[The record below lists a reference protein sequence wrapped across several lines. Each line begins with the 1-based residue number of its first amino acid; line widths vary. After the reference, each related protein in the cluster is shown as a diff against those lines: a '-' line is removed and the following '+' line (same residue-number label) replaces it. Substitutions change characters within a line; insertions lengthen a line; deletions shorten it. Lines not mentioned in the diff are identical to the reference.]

1 MVKYRKKEVL
11 SMELQEQIRSAAAY
25 ILSRVSYRPAVGM
38 VLGSG
43 LGDFADT
50 LEDAVRIPYADIPN
64 FPVPTAPGHVGA
76 LVFGRKQGR
85 EVVVL
90 QGRIHFYEGISQ
102 QQITLPIRVLAAIG
116 VKKLV
121 LTNAAGGVNAN
132 FEPGTLMIISDHINY
147 SGANPLIGP
156 NLDSFGPRF
165 PDVTD
170 LYTASLRRAVK
181 KAAADTGIK
190 LQEGVYMMF
199 SGPNY
204 ETPAEVR
211 MARIVGADAVGMST
225 VPEALVAGHCGMEVL
240 GISCIT
246 NIAAGLSDQKLDHS
260 EVLEIAARVH
270 DTFQSLLNIVLQVI

>member
-1 MVKYRKKEVL
+1 
-11 SMELQEQIRSAAAY
+11 MELQQQIRAAAAY
-25 ILSRVSYRPAVGM
+25 ILSRISYRPTIGM

-50 LEDAVRIPYADIPN
+50 LEDAVRIPYAEIPD

-76 LVFGRKQGR
+76 LVFGKKQGR

-90 QGRIHFYEGISQ
+90 QGRIHFYEGLSQ
-102 QQITLPIRVLAAIG
+102 KEITLPVRVLATIG
-116 VKKLV
+116 VKQLV
-121 LTNAAGGVNAN
+121 LTNAAGGVNLA
-132 FEPGTLMIISDHINY
+132 FKPGTLMLISDHINY

-156 NLDSFGPRF
+156 NLDDFGPRF

-170 LYTASLRRAVK
+170 LYTAALRRRIK
-181 KAAADTGIK
+181 EAAAEAG
-190 LQEGVYMMF
+190 LPLEEGVYMMF

-211 MARIVGADAVGMST
+211 MAKIVGADAVGMST
-225 VPEALVAGHCGMEVL
+225 VPEALVAGHCGMEIA

-260 EVLEIAARVH
+260 EVLEIADRVH
-270 DTFQSLLNIVLQVI
+270 DTFQNLLDIILTVL